1 MIENY
6 KIEKLTSSIGA
17 EIKGFDFTKTLNQK
31 DYDFIYKGLIDHKV
45 VFIRNQFL
53 SPKNHLDLAR
63 SFGEIKSSHPIYPH
77 LEDFPEITLLENNKN
92 NPPDTDVWHTDLT
105 FKPNPPFASILY
117 SLVIPPFGGDTLWS
131 NMSDAYA
138 NLPKGLKNEIAN
150 LRAIHDMSD
159 FRNNYTKEEPDGL
172 AIKLIEAHKEF
183 GSAIHPL
190 VKKHP
195 VTGKFH
201 LYVNPGFTNQIV
213 GMNSS
218 DSRRLLNYLYEHMN
232 QPKYQI
238 RFKWSKNTIAIW
250 DNRCTMHFAL
260 ADYFPEK
267 RKMCRITVI
276 NDRRLKT

>member
-31 DYDFIYKGLIDHKV
+31 DYDFIYKGLIYHKV

-117 SLVIPPFGGDTLWS
+117 SRIIPSNGGDTLWS
-131 NMSDAYA
+131 CLSTIYDA
-138 NLPKGLKNEIAN
+138 LPIEIKNYLETLNAV
-150 LRAIHDMSD
+150 HDMGD
-159 FRNNYTKEEPDGL
+159 FRNT
-172 AIKLIEAHKEF
+172 F
-183 GSAIHPL
+183 
-190 VKKHP
+190 
-195 VTGKFH
+195 
-201 LYVNPGFTNQIV
+201 VNN
-213 GMNSS
+213 
-218 DSRRLLNYLYEHMN
+218 
-232 QPKYQI
+232 
-238 RFKWSKNTIAIW
+238 
-250 DNRCTMHFAL
+250 
-260 ADYFPEK
+260 
-267 RKMCRITVI
+267 
-276 NDRRLKT
+276 